1 MSKRTFVLS
10 FVLLMYAA
18 PLFARP
24 KTDVLVMRNGDHLTC
39 EIKGLEDGVLY
50 ASFDYILSTQSVQ
63 WSKVAYIESKQL
75 FIVKTVDG
83 SVYTGTLSTVE
94 TDEKRPLEIKVVEST
109 DKQTELPRKEV
120 VQMSQTSD
128 KFLQRFSGSL
138 NSGIIY
144 SKGNQTTQYNVGAD
158 LAYIRPRWTGSAN
171 YNSTLSSSSGTSSAA
186 TRNQLNFLGM
196 RLLPWNNW
204 FYTGLGSFLQSS
216 EQDIR
221 LQSNIGAGIGYYF
234 KNTNRSSIALI
245 GGAAWQSTRYK
256 AVQPPVPTQNV
267 AAALVGTEIK
277 FFRFNKTNLDVTASV
292 FPALSDPGRIYANTN
307 ATYYIKITG
316 DLSWNVSFYGNW
328 DNHPPAHFSGSD
340 YGTSSGLSYSFGL
353 K

>member
-1 MSKRTFVLS
+1 MSKRAFFLS
-10 FVLLMYAA
+10 FVLLMCAA
-18 PLFARP
+18 PLYARP
-24 KTDVLVMRNGDHLTC
+24 KTDVLVMKNGDHLTC

-63 WSKVAYIESKQL
+63 WSKVAYIESRQL

-94 TDEKRPLEIKVVEST
+94 TDEKRPMEIKVVESS

-120 VQMSQTSD
+120 VRMDQTSE
-128 KFLQRFSGSL
+128 KFLQRFSGDV

-144 SKGNQTTQYNVGAD
+144 SKGNQTTQYTLGAD
-158 LAYIRPRWTGSAN
+158 LAYIRDRWWANAN

-186 TRNQLNFLGM
+186 TRNQLNFMGVHLM
-196 RLLPWNNW
+196 RRNNW
-204 FYTGLGSFLQSS
+204 FYTGIGSFLQSS
-216 EQDIR
+216 EQDIS
-221 LQSNIGAGIGYYF
+221 LQANIGAGVGYYF
-234 KNTNRSSIALI
+234 KNTNRASIALI
-245 GGAAWQSTRYK
+245 GGAAWQSTNYR
-256 AVQPPVPTQNV
+256 ATVPPVPTQNV
-267 AAALVGTEIK
+267 AAALIGTELK
-277 FFRFNKTNLDVTASV
+277 FFKFNKTNLDVTASA
-292 FPALSDPGRIYANTN
+292 FPALSEPGRIYVNTN

-328 DNHPPAHFSGSD
+328 DNNPPAHFSGSD

>member
-1 MSKRTFVLS
+1 MSRRTFFLS
-10 FVLLMYAA
+10 FVFLMCAA

-24 KTDVLVMRNGDHLTC
+24 KTDILVMKNGDHLTC

-63 WSKVAYIESKQL
+63 WSKVDYIESKQL

-94 TDEKRPLEIKVVEST
+94 TDEKRPMELKVLESPE
-109 DKQTELPRKEV
+109 KQTELPRKEV
-120 VQMSQTSD
+120 VQMSQTSE
-128 KFLQRFSGSL
+128 KFLQRFSGDV

-144 SKGNQTTQYNVGAD
+144 SKGNQTTQYTLGAD
-158 LAYIRPRWTGSAN
+158 AAYIRERWAANAN
-171 YNSTLSSSSGTSSAA
+171 YTSTLSTSSGATSAA
-186 TRNQLNFLGM
+186 TRNQVNYMGM
-196 RLLPWNNW
+196 HLMRWNNW
-204 FYTGLGSFLQSS
+204 FYTGIGSFLQSS
-216 EQDIR
+216 EQDIQ
-221 LQSNIGAGIGYYF
+221 LQTNLGAGIGYYF
-234 KNTNRSSIALI
+234 KNTNRASISVV
-245 GGAAWQSTRYK
+245 GGAAWQSTNY
-256 AVQPPVPTQNV
+256 AETDTAVPTQNV
-267 AAALVGTEIK
+267 AAALIGTQMK
-277 FFRFNKTNLDVTASV
+277 FFKFNKTNLNLTAIA
-292 FPALSDPGRIYANTN
+292 FPALSAPGRIFVNTN

-328 DNHPPAHFSGSD
+328 DNHPPPHLSGSD